1 MSEID
6 YDNLQY
12 DPLVERIAHVIADEL
27 GETEDFSFFRSHA
40 TFYFSIIANMMR
52 TKIRQ
57 PNGRED
63 ILCYFAINLAPTA
76 FGKGVSTRIM
86 ETEVVNRWRDKF
98 FSKTWPAQVDYQL
111 EKLAQKRAIRDNID
125 HTAALD
131 AVKSE
136 FVGNGKLLFTFEKP
150 TESALKQ
157 NRTLLQMA
165 QMGSMNLSTDEIGA
179 NLLKSKDAIDNFL
192 TLYDGQLQNNFVKH
206 TRDQQRADEY
216 FGLIPA
222 SMVLFGVPS
231 ALLDG
236 DKVQE
241 QFTAMLNHGYARR
254 CFYSYVPEDR
264 RDREQLSPLEQ
275 WDKMHLGNSSA
286 FLDDVSRQLEILAD
300 SSKVNQK
307 LEFSKDAFL
316 MLAQFDNDSKL
327 QGKALMEDNPF
338 PSLEL
343 RLLVNEIENRRQRVQ
358 RLAAV
363 YAFISMASEITID
376 HVGSAIKFAL
386 DSSKA
391 FERMIRTDE
400 AHIQLAKYIA
410 FVNREVTQ
418 PHLIE
423 HIPSFKKASVRDR
436 EALLTQAVAWGYTN
450 SILIKR
456 KVVDAVEFIRGETL
470 EPTDTQHCLISHSAD
485 IVDGYQTQTIA
496 FDRLFTMTSTPG
508 MNWINHEL
516 KDGHQGMGYRHN
528 DNVVPGFNL
537 VVIDVDNGIAVQTAQ
552 RLLEGYKALYYLT
565 KRHTHAA
572 HRFRIVMPTNYKLKL
587 DTNDF
592 EELMK
597 NLFDWLPFP
606 ADDHTGQRSR
616 KWLSGIPGNNSY
628 FYQDGQLLNVLPFI
642 PKTTRHEEFKKRQ
655 IKLGDLDALQRW
667 FALNTFDGIRNNYM
681 LRYAHVLMD
690 VGCGL
695 EDVRQKLYQLNSQ
708 VADPIAES
716 EIDNTIM
723 KTVYRRLNQ
732 PVAATP

>member
-6 YDNLQY
+6 YDALQY

-27 GETEDFSFFRSHA
+27 GETEDFSFFRSH
-40 TFYFSIIANMMR
+40 TIFYFSIIANMMR
-52 TKIRQ
+52 TKIRM

-63 ILCYFAINLAPTA
+63 ILCYFAVNLAPTA
-76 FGKGVSTRIM
+76 FGKGVSTRII
-86 ETEVVNRWRDKF
+86 ENEVVNRWRDKF
-98 FSKTWPAQVDYQL
+98 FQSTWPSQVDYQL

-131 AVKSE
+131 AVKNE

-179 NLLKSKDAIDNFL
+179 NLLKSKDAIDNYL

-222 SMVLFGVPS
+222 NMVLFGVPS
-231 ALLDG
+231 ALLDH

-241 QFTAMLNHGYARR
+241 QFLAMLNHGYARR
-254 CFYSYVPEDR
+254 CFYTYVPEAR
-264 RDREQLSPLEQ
+264 RERRELTPEEQ
-275 WDKMHLGNSSA
+275 WDKMHLGNSAA
-286 FLDDVSRQLEILAD
+286 FLEDVSRQLEILAD
-300 SSKVNQK
+300 SSKINQK
-307 LEFSKDAFL
+307 LEFTKDAYL
-316 MLAQFDNDSKL
+316 MLAQFDNDSKAK
-327 QGKALMEDNPF
+327 GRELMEDNPF

-343 RLLVNEIENRRQRVQ
+343 RLLVNEVENRRQRVQ

-363 YAFISMASEITID
+363 FAFINMSSTID
-376 HVGSAIKFAL
+376 VQHIGAAIKFAL
-386 DSSKA
+386 DSSVA
-391 FERMIRTDE
+391 FEHMIRTDE

-436 EALLTQAVAWGYTN
+436 EAMLTQAVAWGYTN

-456 KVVDAVEFIRGETL
+456 KVSDSVEFIRGEAL
-470 EPTDTQHCLISHSAD
+470 KPTDIKHCIISHSAD
-485 IVDGYQTQTIA
+485 IVDAYQTQTID
-496 FDRLFTMTSTPG
+496 FDRLFTLTSTPG

-516 KDGHQGMGYRHN
+516 ENGYQGQGYRHN
-528 DNVVPGFNL
+528 DNIVPGFNL
-537 VVIDVDNGIAVQTAQ
+537 LVIDVDNGIAVQTAQ
-552 RLLEGYKALYYLT
+552 RLLDGYKALYYLT
-565 KRHTHAA
+565 KSHTPTH
-572 HRFRIVMPTNYKLKL
+572 HRFRIVMPTNYELKL
-587 DTNDF
+587 NAVDF
-592 EELMK
+592 EGLMK
-597 NLFDWLPFP
+597 NLFAWLPFQS
-606 ADDHTGQRSR
+606 DDNTGQRSR
-616 KWLSGIPGNNSY
+616 KWLTGKADANSY
-628 FYQDGQLLNVLPFI
+628 FYQHGELINVLPFI
-642 PKTTRHEEFKKRQ
+642 PKTTRHEEFKKRA
-655 IKLGDLDALQRW
+655 IKLGDLDSLQRW

-690 VGCGL
+690 CGYGQ
-695 EDVRQKLYQLNSQ
+695 EDVRQKLYQLNAQ

-716 EIDNTIM
+716 EIDSTIM
-723 KTVYRRLNQ
+723 KTVHRRLSQ
-732 PVAATP
+732 PIAVTP